1 MKSKSQ
7 IDDCDY
13 VAGRHWQ
20 AAWENAC
27 IGGVRAID
35 PSREMVDSRRQP
47 EMLTDLARCRAEP
60 RARHWA
66 AKGIR

>member
-1 MKSKSQ
+1 MKSKGQ

-27 IGGVRAID
+27 IGGVPAID

-47 EMLTDLARCRAEP
+47 EMLTDT
-60 RARHWA
+60 
-66 AKGIR
+66 